1 MKITTKFTNRVI
13 STVAGM
19 GIVFLLLPQISW
31 AQTTTDVNPIEDR
44 NPAEEGSDPFSS
56 NGQGGS
62 LGIFD
67 LIHRANLG
75 GDRNIEDFS
84 LEQNQSL
91 NDAAAQFRKKQLERL
106 QQRQATPAT
115 VTTPNN
121 VNAN

>member
-1 MKITTKFTNRVI
+1 MKTTKRFTTLFI
-13 STVAGM
+13 STVAG
-19 GIVFLLLPQISW
+19 ISVVSLLLPQISW
-31 AQTTTDVNPIEDR
+31 AQTTTDVNPLEDT

-56 NGQGGS
+56 SGQGNS
-62 LGIFD
+62 FGIFD

-75 GDRNIEDFS
+75 GDRNVEDFS

-106 QQRQATPAT
+106 QQRQATPAA
-115 VTTPNN
+115 VTTPN

>member
-1 MKITTKFTNRVI
+1 MKTTKFFTSLFI
-13 STVAGM
+13 GTVAG
-19 GIVFLLLPQISW
+19 ISVVSLLLPQISW
-31 AQTTTDVNPIEDR
+31 AQTDVNPLEDA

-56 NGQGGS
+56 SGQGNS
-62 LGIFD
+62 FGIFD

-75 GDRNIEDFS
+75 GDRNVEDFS

-115 VTTPNN
+115 VTTPN